1 MVPWHWRALGV
12 FLALSTLVLAGC
24 GPSSPPATA
33 TATATV
39 RPSATPAPLPTA
51 TPTPAPTATPTPTP
65 DPWAEVTPAPQIV
78 VWHAITTK
86 GQAQALGDLAAEF
99 SKTNPWGIQ
108 VEVVGT
114 GTATESLAKTKQAI
128 TDGTPPD
135 VVIAYPSSLADY
147 ARLEALMPLE
157 PLFTHPRYG
166 LAAAGQ
172 TDFVIASV
180 GDVYPHAGYQVL
192 SFPLGRRIW
201 LMYAN
206 LTLLQQLGFE
216 TLPATWDEL
225 KTQCAAAQAQGL
237 KCLAIAPDASL
248 VEAQIWSRGGE
259 LLDERGELTL
269 GEQAGQAAF
278 AFYAE
283 LVQAGYAYRAGDNFG
298 EQKDFGAQKTL
309 FTFGTSASL
318 SYYEKE
324 VKGRFSWG
332 VGPFPSGGAAPVV
345 VTYGYSA
352 GILAPYPPQQLAAWL
367 FLRWLH
373 EADPATRWAAA
384 SGYLPLRRSAWE
396 TARADETLS
405 AIPHLAEA
413 WATLAYAREEPAV
426 DGWGGVRKTLEA
438 ALSALLDG
446 QSPEVTWEQ
455 ALNEARRSV
464 RP

>member
-1 MVPWHWRALGV
+1 MLTWRLRALV
-12 FLALSTLVLAGC
+12 MLLAVMGLFLAGC
-24 GPSSPPATA
+24 APTSAPATA
-33 TATATV
+33 TATATA
-39 RPSATPAPLPTA
+39 RPSATPAPLPTV

-65 DPWAEVTPAPQIV
+65 DPWAEVTPAQQIV

-86 GQAQALGDLAAEF
+86 SQAQALGDLAAEF
-99 SKTNPWGIQ
+99 SATNPWGIQ
-108 VEVVGT
+108 VEIVGT
-114 GTATESLAKTKQAI
+114 GTTAESLTKTKQAI
-128 TDGTPPD
+128 ADGTPPD
-135 VVIAYPSSLADY
+135 VVIAYPSSLAEY
-147 ARLEALMPLE
+147 ARLEALIPLE
-157 PLFTHPRYG
+157 PLLAHPQYG
-166 LAAAGQ
+166 LTAAGQ
-172 TDFVIASV
+172 TDFVSASV
-180 GDVYPHAGYQVL
+180 GDVYPYAGYQTL
-192 SFPLGRRIW
+192 SLPLGRRIW

-206 LTLLQQLGFE
+206 LTQLQKLGFE
-216 TLPATWDEL
+216 APPTTWDEL

-269 GEQAGQAAF
+269 GDEAGRAAF

-367 FLRWLH
+367 FLRWLY

-384 SGYLPLRRSAWE
+384 SGYLPLRRSVWE
-396 TARADETLS
+396 TARADEALS
-405 AIPHLAEA
+405 AIPHVEEA

-426 DGWGGVRKTLEA
+426 DGWSGVRKTLES

-446 QSPEVTWEQ
+446 QSPEATWEQ
-455 ALNEARRSV
+455 ALSEARKRV